1 MISMPNPKIFKSTVH
16 MEFNADE
23 LSVLISALAY
33 LGVNYEQELSVRYTS
48 VSSLFE
54 KLKENWEILD
64 TFDKIEVEEG
74 AEAV

>member
-1 MISMPNPKIFKSTVH
+1 MPNPITKSIVH
-16 MEFNADE
+16 MELTAAE

-33 LGVNYEQELSVRYTS
+33 LGASYEQELSVKYTS
-48 VSSLFE
+48 VSALFN

-64 TFDKIEVEEG
+64 TFDKIEVEAG